1 MNNSAP
7 LQKLEDI
14 TVRFLAPVIPIKSV
28 PIENNKKKR
37 KVSKVK
43 LEKRT
48 PLFYDKPIYKSKKYD
63 LLMDNQGRQNGL

>member
-7 LQKLEDI
+7 LQNLEDI
-14 TVRFLAPVIPIKSV
+14 TVTLLAPVIPMKSV
-28 PIENNKKKR
+28 PKENDKLKR

-43 LEKRT
+43 LERGT

-63 LLMDNQGRQNGL
+63 LL

>member
-14 TVRFLAPVIPIKSV
+14 TIRALAPVIPLKSV
-28 PIENNKKKR
+28 PIENNKLKR

-63 LLMDNQGRQNGL
+63 LL